1 LFAYFNYYV
10 NSASVTVTPPE
21 GATIVSPTLSE
32 IGTSSTLSR
41 NVFQESLTIN
51 RQGISYVDSIIPS
64 KDVLTVSFD
73 FNSLWVSFRPT
84 SWMWVIAII
93 GAVIVAFVKR
103 PKARAVTPRAAAARM
118 AAGQALSPEH
128 IRDFIEAYE
137 EKNKITQ
144 ELMSLEARAQ
154 HGRIPRR
161 RYKVQRKT
169 LEMRLDTLGRNIAT
183 LKEILRGAGGTYS
196 DLVKQ
201 LETAE
206 IELNEV
212 TMNLKNIEVK
222 HETGEIPLETYR
234 RQLSEL
240 GRRKEKAEASID
252 SLLLRLR
259 GESQ

>member
-1 LFAYFNYYV
+1 
-10 NSASVTVTPPE
+10 
-21 GATIVSPTLSE
+21 
-32 IGTSSTLSR
+32 
-41 NVFQESLTIN
+41 
-51 RQGISYVDSIIPS
+51 
-64 KDVLTVSFD
+64 
-73 FNSLWVSFRPT
+73 
-84 SWMWVIAII
+84 
-93 GAVIVAFVKR
+93 
-103 PKARAVTPRAAAARM
+103 
-118 AAGQALSPEH
+118 
-128 IRDFIEAYE
+128 
-137 EKNKITQ
+137 
-144 ELMSLEARAQ
+144 
-154 HGRIPRR
+154 
-161 RYKVQRKT
+161 
-169 LEMRLDTLGRNIAT
+169 MRLDTLARNIAT